1 MPETRAVS
9 RGLDRA
15 GAMRALEPDV
25 RDRVTTA
32 SKGSAAQA
40 GAATGGTPA
49 VAPRQASPWRDLF
62 RFRART
68 RSDVEVWVGIIAFI
82 IVIAAWLVA
91 TELELIQPQFLPS
104 PLAVVEAWRG
114 LFQNDYHLD
123 IGISIGRVWVAF
135 GLSAVIAIP
144 LGVLMSSYRA
154 VGAFSE
160 PLIDFIRYLPV
171 PALVPLTLIWFGID
185 EGSKVAL
192 LWIGTFFQLVLL
204 IADDARRVP
213 KEFIE
218 TGRTLGAGDWAL
230 MKDVLLR
237 AMLPNM
243 VDSLRITLGWCWTYL
258 LIAEIVASNSG
269 IGYELWTAR
278 RYGKTPE
285 LFAGILTI
293 GIIGL
298 LSDQLIRAGHRRAFR
313 YLG

>member
-1 MPETRAVS
+1 VHQIGAVS
-9 RGLDRA
+9 GDPDRTGAVGAVRGGVATATKRPGA
-15 GAMRALEPDV
+15 GAGRPP
-25 RDRVTTA
+25 RTA
-32 SKGSAAQA
+32 SAA
-40 GAATGGTPA
+40 
-49 VAPRQASPWRDLF
+49 APRQANPWRDLF
-62 RFRART
+62 VFRART
-68 RSDVEVWVGIIAFI
+68 RPDVEVWVGIAAFVV
-82 IVIAAWLVA
+82 VIGAWLLV
-91 TELELIQPQFLPS
+91 TELGLVQPQFLPS
-104 PLAVVEAWRG
+104 PLAVLEAWAG
-114 LFQNDYHLD
+114 LFQNDYHRD
-123 IGISIGRVWVAF
+123 IGISIGRVWIAF
-135 GLSAVIAIP
+135 GAAAAIAIP
-144 LGVLMSSYRA
+144 LGMLMSSYRA

-171 PALVPLTLIWFGID
+171 PALVPLTLIWLGIG
-185 EGSKVAL
+185 EGSKIAL

-204 IADDARRVP
+204 IGDDTRRVP

-218 TGRTLGAGDWAL
+218 TGRTLGAGDAAL

-285 LFAGILTI
+285 VFAGILTI

-298 LSDQLIRAGHRRAFR
+298 VSDQLIRAGHRRAFR

>member
-1 MPETRAVS
+1 MAPGPRVRNRLATDSEGSVAKPP
-9 RGLDRA
+9 DRA
-15 GAMRALEPDV
+15 GRFP
-25 RDRVTTA
+25 
-32 SKGSAAQA
+32 AA
-40 GAATGGTPA
+40 
-49 VAPRQASPWRDLF
+49 APRQASPWHDLF
-62 RFRART
+62 RFRTQT
-68 RSDVEVWVGIIAFI
+68 RPDVEVWVGILAFVVI
-82 IVIAAWLVA
+82 IAAWLMM
-91 TELELIQPQFLPS
+91 TELEVIQPQFLPS
-104 PLAVVEAWRG
+104 PLAVLQAWWG
-114 LFQNDYHLD
+114 LFQNEYHLD
-123 IGISIGRVWVAF
+123 IGISIGRVWLAF
-135 GLSAVIAIP
+135 GLSALAAIP

-285 LFAGILTI
+285 VFAGILTI

-298 LSDQLIRAGHRRAFR
+298 VSDQLIRAGHRRAFR

>member
-1 MPETRAVS
+1 MS
-9 RGLDRA
+9 RNPDRA
-15 GAMRALEPDV
+15 GALRPGLTRATERP
-25 RDRVTTA
+25 
-32 SKGSAAQA
+32 SAAGRA
-40 GAATGGTPA
+40 PPAA
-49 VAPRQASPWRDLF
+49 RQSSPWRDLF
-62 RFRART
+62 VFRART
-68 RSDVEVWVGIIAFI
+68 RPDIEVWVGIIAF
-82 IVIAAWLVA
+82 VVVLGAWWLV
-91 TELELIQPQFLPS
+91 TGLGLVQPQFLPS
-104 PLAVVEAWRG
+104 PRAVLEAWAG
-114 LFQNDYHLD
+114 LLHNGYHLD
-123 IGISIGRVWVAF
+123 IGISIGRVWIAF
-135 GLSAVIAIP
+135 GAAAVIAIP
-144 LGVLMSSYRA
+144 LGMLMSSYRA

-171 PALVPLTLIWFGID
+171 PALVPLTLIWLGIG

-213 KEFIE
+213 QEFIE
-218 TGRTLGAGDWAL
+218 TGRTLGAGDRAL
-230 MKDVLLR
+230 MTDVLFR

-285 LFAGILTI
+285 VFAGILTI

-298 LSDQLIRAGHRRAFR
+298 VSDQLIRAGHRRAFR

>member
-1 MPETRAVS
+1 MS

-15 GAMRALEPDV
+15 GAMAPSAGV
-25 RDRVTTA
+25 RDRVATA
-32 SKGSAAQA
+32 AKSSGAQARDMTGRSSAAA
-40 GAATGGTPA
+40 L
-49 VAPRQASPWRDLF
+49 RQASPWRDLF
-62 RFRART
+62 RFRAAT
-68 RSDVEVWVGIIAFI
+68 RPDVEVWVGIVAF
-82 IVIAAWLVA
+82 VVVVAAWLAV
-91 TELELIQPQFLPS
+91 TELELVQRQFLPS
-104 PLAVVEAWRG
+104 PLGVLQAWWG
-114 LFQNDYHLD
+114 LFQNDYHVD

-135 GLSAVIAIP
+135 GLSALFAIP

-160 PLIDFIRYLPV
+160 PLVDFVRYLPV

-230 MKDVLLR
+230 MKGVLLR

-258 LIAEIVASNSG
+258 LVAEIVASSSG

-285 LFAGILTI
+285 VFAGILTI
-293 GIIGL
+293 GVIGL
-298 LSDQLIRAGHRRAFR
+298 VSDQLIRAGHRRAFR

>member
-1 MPETRAVS
+1 V
-9 RGLDRA
+9 
-15 GAMRALEPDV
+15 
-25 RDRVTTA
+25 
-32 SKGSAAQA
+32 
-40 GAATGGTPA
+40 
-49 VAPRQASPWRDLF
+49 
-62 RFRART
+62 FRART
-68 RSDVEVWVGIIAFI
+68 RPEIEVWVGIAAF
-82 IVIAAWLVA
+82 VVVLAAWLLA
-91 TELELIQPQFLPS
+91 TELGLVQPQFLPS
-104 PLAVVEAWRG
+104 PRAVLEAWAG
-114 LFQNDYHLD
+114 LFQNDYHVD

-135 GLSAVIAIP
+135 GAAAVIAIP
-144 LGVLMSSYRA
+144 LGMLMSSYRA

-171 PALVPLTLIWFGID
+171 PALVPLTLIWLGIG
-185 EGSKVAL
+185 EGSKIAL

-218 TGRTLGAGDWAL
+218 TGRTLGATDWAL
-230 MKDVLLR
+230 FRDVLFR

-285 LFAGILTI
+285 VFAGILTI

-298 LSDQLIRAGHRRAFR
+298 ASDQLIRAAHRRAFR

>member
-1 MPETRAVS
+1 M
-9 RGLDRA
+9 G
-15 GAMRALEPDV
+15 
-25 RDRVTTA
+25 TA
-32 SKGSAAQA
+32 AQRSAAE
-40 GAATGGTPA
+40 TGGVSPGT
-49 VAPRQASPWRDLF
+49 APRPGRPWRDLF
-62 RFRART
+62 RFRAPARP
-68 RSDVEVWVGIIAFI
+68 DLELWVGLAAFAS
-82 IVIAAWLVA
+82 VLVAWLLV
-91 TELELIQPQFLPS
+91 TELGLINPQFLPS
-104 PLAVVEAWRG
+104 PLAVLHAWQG
-114 LFQNDYHLD
+114 LFQNGYQYD
-123 IGISIGRVWVAF
+123 IGISIARVWIAF
-135 GLSAVIAIP
+135 LASAAIAAP

-171 PALVPLTLIWFGID
+171 PALVPLTLIWLGIG
-185 EGSKVAL
+185 ESSKVAL

-230 MKDVLLR
+230 MKDVLFR

-285 LFAGILTI
+285 VFAGILTI

-298 LSDQLIRAGHRRAFR
+298 VSDQLIRAAHRRAFR
-313 YLG
+313 YLA

>member
-1 MPETRAVS
+1 MAVS
-9 RGLDRA
+9 AEESGRGAAASTGRRSASGGSTAAKVPARA
-15 GAMRALEPDV
+15 GGWHELF
-25 RDRVTTA
+25 
-32 SKGSAAQA
+32 
-40 GAATGGTPA
+40 
-49 VAPRQASPWRDLF
+49 LF
-62 RFRART
+62 RGKP
-68 RSDVEVWVGIIAFI
+68 SSNIQLWVGIGAFAVTIALW
-82 IVIAAWLVA
+82 WLVTA
-91 TELELIQPQFLPS
+91 LALVKPQFLAS
-104 PLAVVEAWRG
+104 PGAVVSAWIG
-114 LFQNDYHLD
+114 LFGAGYAYDV
-123 IGISIGRVWVAF
+123 GISITRVWVAF
-135 GLSAVIAIP
+135 LASAVIAIP
-144 LGVLMSSYRA
+144 LGMLMSSYRA

-171 PALVPLTLIWFGID
+171 PALVPLTLIWLGIG

-218 TGRTLGAGDWAL
+218 TGRTLGANDRAL
-230 MKDVLLR
+230 FKDILFR

-258 LIAEIVASNSG
+258 IVAEIVASNSG

-285 LFAGILTI
+285 VFAGILTI

-298 LSDQLIRAGHRRAFR
+298 VSDQAIRFAHRRCFR